1 MALDIVTAYQG
12 TNHVTAAQMAGFQRG
27 LLGGDCI
34 LPVGNK
40 METESRLQ
48 TRSRLQMEL
57 SCLME

>member
-12 TNHVTAAQMAGFQRG
+12 TNHVTAAQMADFQRG

-40 METESRLQ
+40 METEIQ
-48 TRSRLQMEL
+48 TANQIGRAHV
-57 SCLME
+57 